1 MCIRDSFVTASGL
14 RPSRASDRY
23 GTPEN
28 ATLVY
33 VLYMYQNA
41 FVTMRMGYA
50 AAMAWVLFAIVAVL
64 TLFVFKYI
72 GGRVHYEDA
81 T

>member
-1 MCIRDSFVTASGL
+1 
-14 RPSRASDRY
+14 
-23 GTPEN
+23 
-28 ATLVY
+28 
-33 VLYMYQNA
+33 MYQNA